1 MLYELDIG
9 IVLRNLTNN
18 AQLFLIVFGFL
29 AITIANLEQESF
41 AQSSEPMSLEA
52 NLDSEFLLQVNQSA
66 EIKSEDMKIIF
77 LNVTS
82 DSRCPS
88 DVTCIWQGQA
98 AIELD
103 VRNAA
108 EE

>member
-1 MLYELDIG
+1 MNWTNG
-9 IVLRNLTNN
+9 IFLRNLSSNI
-18 AQLFLIVFGFL
+18 QLFLIVFGFL
-29 AITIANLEQESF
+29 AITTANLEQESF

-52 NLDSEFLLQVNQSA
+52 NLDSEFVLQIDQSA
-66 EIKSEDMKIIF
+66 EIKSEELKITF

-98 AIELD
+98 GSELD
-103 VRNAA
+103 AQ
-108 EE
+108 